1 MPDASASGTS
11 APAPVRLVQRVVE
24 VDGRRVGV
32 ATAGRGTPLVMVHG
46 FGVESLLYAQPL
58 ARLVGLGFRVYA
70 LDIAGHGAT
79 DSVGM
84 CAALDGYCDLVERTV
99 EQLGIQRAL
108 FMGHSMGGRIVAE
121 VVARDP
127 QRAIALVLLDPIAG
141 ASWDAMRPWLRWF
154 PPALAL
160 YGAAAVVDVTSTLPA
175 LVDAR
180 QAIKIGRRVRQ
191 SVRSIVTEP
200 WNGLMAGAA
209 VLRATPSVDTLER
222 VGADGVPSVVIQ
234 GSADL
239 LVPESAA
246 RDAAARLGATYVSVE
261 GGRHSWMVR
270 DPEALPAIVE
280 TLLDGVLGDAMRA
293 AGITDAMS
301 LDERN
306 TLCLRADRT
315 PDTIEPVD
323 VVLPTTRRAPRFGFR
338 VV

>member
-180 QAIKIGRRVRQ
+180 QAIRFEPEVLNLGEMSAEVAKTGTIKVVNVLDVPVTITKIVPGCGCTTT
-191 SVRSIVTEP
+191 SVT
-200 WNGLMAGAA
+200 GAKSF
-209 VLRATPSVDTLER
+209 T
-222 VGADGVPSVVIQ
+222 
-234 GSADL
+234 
-239 LVPESAA
+239 
-246 RDAAARLGATYVSVE
+246 VS
-261 GGRHSWMVR
+261 
-270 DPEALPAIVE
+270 
-280 TLLDGVLGDAMRA
+280 
-293 AGITDAMS
+293 
-301 LDERN
+301 
-306 TLCLRADRT
+306 
-315 PDTIEPVD
+315 
-323 VVLPTTRRAPRFGFR
+323 
-338 VV
+338 